1 MLFGIEMYKIFIS
14 FVNDLKKIY
23 FKTFT
28 GFATTTPVGS
38 CSDSFAVAGLE
49 KSPLKVIL
57 TVNFLRDL
65 ILLRI
70 QARQAPTP
78 RQSVGPTLA
87 IIVRSLSFSVASAT
101 FTDRGGRSKLEK
113 FEKFENN
120 KIGTHC

>member
-1 MLFGIEMYKIFIS
+1 MYKIFVS
-14 FVNDLKKIY
+14 SVNDLKKIC

-87 IIVRSLSFSVASAT
+87 IIVRSLSFSVANAT
-101 FTDRGGRSKLEK
+101 FSDHGEADPS
-113 FEKFENN
+113 
-120 KIGTHC
+120 